1 MIFNSF
7 FLLTLASILNRD
19 YLDSTLPHSWIGR
32 ASDSNLVFARW
43 PPRSPDLTSC
53 DFFLWGYVKDK
64 VYVPPLPESLDE
76 LKRRIKSA
84 RDMLFRVY
92 QEIDYCF
99 DICRVT
105 KGSHIEHL

>member
-1 MIFNSF
+1 MIFNFFF
-7 FLLTLASILNRD
+7 FLLTLASILTRN
-19 YLDSTLPHSWIGR
+19 YLDSTLPHRWIGR
-32 ASDSNLVFARW
+32 ASDSNLFFSCW
-43 PPRSPDLTSC
+43 PPRSPDLTPC

-84 RDMLFRVY
+84 IKTVY
-92 QEIDYCF
+92 QEIDYRF

-105 KGSHIEHL
+105 NGSHIEHL